1 MTATRE
7 MIGEILASESF
18 DDSDKWVVKW
28 QFGYLGDFQRLLSS
42 AIKQADENNLAKL
55 ALGFP
60 VEVEG
65 FIRWNRRDLAERLR
79 AAGLDI

>member
-1 MTATRE
+1 MPATRE
-7 MIGEILASESF
+7 TIGEILKSDQFNE
-18 DDSDKWVVKW
+18 SDKWVVMW

-42 AIKQADENNLAKL
+42 AIKQADENNLRKL
-55 ALGFP
+55 AMGFP

-65 FIRWNRRDLAERLR
+65 FIRWSQRDLGERLR